1 MLWRARGETTSG
13 KNNSGENGQGNDT
26 NRGVVEIRLDVSS
39 DRMDLLH
46 RAQHFLQEALMAPEK
61 LNDPALRA
69 QVGEVKHRS
78 FEQLHVQL
86 RMLCLWERSH
96 THRAEFHPL
105 LQAGLA
111 PTRHNSRPLCSISP
125 PPPTAFCKE
134 ARGDCKEALAL
145 YASIISDSALSPG
158 TSNVI
163 FRTSVL
169 LAYVGRF
176 DEVGREKYVQV
187 QRSVAQEGDKNCTKR
202 G

>member
-78 FEQLHVQL
+78 FEQLL
-86 RMLCLWERSH
+86 SNLECCACGNDL
-96 THRAEFHPL
+96 T
-105 LQAGLA
+105 
-111 PTRHNSRPLCSISP
+111 
-125 PPPTAFCKE
+125 PTAPNSIPFCKQGLPQHAITPALF
-134 ARGDCKEALAL
+134 ARFRRRHQQLSAKKQEVTAKKPSLCTQALFPTPRCRQGL
-145 YASIISDSALSPG
+145 PTSFSARRCYWP
-158 TSNVI
+158 TSADLM
-163 FRTSVL
+163 R
-169 LAYVGRF
+169 LA
-176 DEVGREKYVQV
+176 EK
-187 QRSVAQEGDKNCTKR
+187 NT
-202 G
+202 